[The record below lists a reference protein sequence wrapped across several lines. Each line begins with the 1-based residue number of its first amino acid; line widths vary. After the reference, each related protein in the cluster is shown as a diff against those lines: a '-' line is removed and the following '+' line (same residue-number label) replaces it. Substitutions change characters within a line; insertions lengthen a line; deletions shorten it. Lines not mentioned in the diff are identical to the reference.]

1 MTTQQFPRNKAIVFG
16 IVDARWQ
23 NAKDRKKG
31 LPPEA
36 AIRRFRNPALG
47 ETYTVK
53 LQLASPYGN
62 SFALS
67 VEVNAGVAGA
77 EHLTAARPG
86 DVLVLEGHL
95 VRTEAVDDRFA
106 SYGEEELSDGIH
118 YRDVSFKVSSLRPR
132 AEKDPASAGSSVWV
146 EGTVVEPPAIFRHPQ
161 HPEILF
167 ARMRLR
173 AKTPLQTGDSALFP
187 VLEQTCEMTVIVP
200 TENEDA
206 GYLYRRGN
214 QVRIRGVLERLP
226 LRQGGTEVRDR
237 LGELDAAWRA
247 KQAEL
252 QGDAR
257 ALRAEG
263 QQHLR
268 ERERLERSPRTMVL
282 AAEVQPLNGAEP
294 LDLEAAR
301 KERDAYTSQQR
312 QARAARIE
320 RSNGRRRAL
329 MAADP
334 EQVVEA
340 APEGEP
346 VQERVR
352 PPRRRRP
359 TVSPKADESV
369 EATMVIMTME
379 GSSPDGEPATAAEV
393 EQLADEA
400 VWTRIPSDTIGAEFS
415 AAQGEEVASSEL

>member
-16 IVDARWQ
+16 IVDSRWQ
-23 NAKDRKKG
+23 NMKDRKKG

-36 AIRRFRNPALG
+36 AVRRFRNPALG
-47 ETYTVK
+47 ETYQVQ

-62 SFALS
+62 SFGLS

-77 EHLTAARPG
+77 EHLTVVRPG

-106 SYGEEELSDGIH
+106 SYGEEEIVDGIH

-132 AEKDPASAGSSVWV
+132 EEKDPASAGSSVWV
-146 EGTVVEPPAIFRHPQ
+146 EGLVMEPPALFRHPQ

-173 AKTPLQTGDSALFP
+173 AKTPLQIGDSALFP

-200 TENEDA
+200 TEHEDA

-226 LRQGGTEVRDR
+226 LRQGGAEVRNR
-237 LGELDAAWRA
+237 LGELDAAWRV
-247 KQAEL
+247 KQSEL

-268 ERERLERSPRTMVL
+268 ERGRLERSPRTMVL
-282 AAEVQPLNGAEP
+282 AAEVQPLAGAEP
-294 LDLEAAR
+294 LDLDAAQR
-301 KERDAYTSQQR
+301 EREAYTSQQR

-320 RSNGRRRAL
+320 RSNGRRRVQ
-329 MAADP
+329 MAEAQ
-334 EQVVEA
+334 EQVVGTDA
-340 APEGEP
+340 AEP
-346 VQERVR
+346 APERVR
-352 PPRRRRP
+352 PPRRPRPMVTRR
-359 TVSPKADESV
+359 AGEDV
-369 EATMVIMTME
+369 EAAGDGADADRANVEEPMGTVDAA
-379 GSSPDGEPATAAEV
+379 SSVPE
-393 EQLADEA
+393 EA
-400 VWTRIPSDTIGAEFS
+400 VVMVAGEEGAE
-415 AAQGEEVASSEL
+415 GDL